1 MSSEKYRAFGKTL
14 SLLMLIT
21 VFLTGGNEKAIIVR
35 SMELVSHTLFSCGF
49 ENVVGILFRID

>member
-1 MSSEKYRAFGKTL
+1 
-14 SLLMLIT
+14 MLIT